1 MFQYVTLP
9 RGAFRDP
16 AGILAAAERCDA
28 TRVSLPGVVAN
39 RAAVTFMTGDY
50 LGRRWSIWIGMGLVI
65 VGATLQASSFSVA
78 QLVVGRI
85 VTGLGTGMKTST
97 VPM

>member
-1 MFQYVTLP
+1 
-9 RGAFRDP
+9 
-16 AGILAAAERCDA
+16 
-28 TRVSLPGVVAN
+28 
-39 RAAVTFMTGDY
+39 MTGDY

-65 VGATLQASSFSVA
+65 IGATLQASSFSVA